1 MQDFE
6 NLPQPVADALIKDL
20 LRDLERVIQTH
31 GLSEVLVGLAM
42 YCNMQSQAKLN
53 KSNPSEPD
61 QEAGYFFRDA
71 AKAIEVAASLTYRTK
86 VEGSSRSDLPRQL
99 STGIGRLP
107 SNPEGLVVDD

>member
-1 MQDFE
+1 MRDFD

-53 KSNPSEPD
+53 KSDASEPD

-71 AKAIEVAASLTYRTK
+71 AKSIEVAASLTYRTK
-86 VEGSSRSDLPRQL
+86 MEGSAQDVPQQLGPGIGSLPRDP
-99 STGIGRLP
+99 G
-107 SNPEGLVVDD
+107 EDLVVDD

>member
-1 MQDFE
+1 MQDFD

-42 YCNMQSQAKLN
+42 YCNMQSKAKL
-53 KSNPSEPD
+53 KKQDADDQD

-86 VEGSSRSDLPRQL
+86 MEGSPSGSPQQLSPGIGSLPRD
-99 STGIGRLP
+99 SD
-107 SNPEGLVVDD
+107 ELVVDD

>member
-1 MQDFE
+1 MRDFE

-42 YCNMQSQAKLN
+42 YCNMQSKAKLN
-53 KSNPSEPD
+53 KSDASDPD

-71 AKAIEVAASLTYRTK
+71 AKSIEVAASLTYRTK
-86 VEGSSRSDLPRQL
+86 VEGSAQEAPQQLGPGLGSLPRDL
-99 STGIGRLP
+99 DD
-107 SNPEGLVVDD
+107 LVVDD